1 MTMIELA
8 RLNAT
13 EELPG
18 RTFTNPEHSHADAAI
33 LRYMRHR
40 LLETLRDA
48 DIGPCVWTQQVD
60 YTFGGWHFEQD
71 EWIHVARCDG
81 TSSGPGG
88 LEHLEAIAFG
98 EQRWWAVEDVVAHRP
113 RTIPYRMVE
122 FIEDLA
128 SGGWPE
134 SPIDITPEVHHVE
147 AWRNHDR

>member
-1 MTMIELA
+1 MYNDNMDHENVIIINDKLQIPLAELA
-8 RLNAT
+8 FRFA
-13 EELPG
+13 
-18 RTFTNPEHSHADAAI
+18 
-33 LRYMRHR
+33 
-40 LLETLRDA
+40 
-48 DIGPCVWTQQVD
+48 
-60 YTFGGWHFEQD
+60 
-71 EWIHVARCDG
+71 

-128 SGGWPE
+128 SGRWPE